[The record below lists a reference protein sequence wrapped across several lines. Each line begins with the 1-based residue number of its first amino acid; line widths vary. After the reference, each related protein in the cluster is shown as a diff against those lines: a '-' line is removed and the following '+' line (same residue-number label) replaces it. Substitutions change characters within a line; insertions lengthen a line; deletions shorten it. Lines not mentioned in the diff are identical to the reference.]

1 MKKIGAE
8 FILGV
13 MLLPILAWVLTSI
26 ASLQKADAVQEEK
39 IETLLE
45 ITKETRNDVKFLLNK
60 EK

>member
-26 ASLQKADAVQEEK
+26 VSLQKADAVQEEK